1 MNGDKNNPTTNN
13 EMFYNPVKVDYN
25 TIFYRN
31 EYGGI
36 DSDDKKGRKMIAELK
51 LYRALYNFLWMLE
64 QLTFTANKLEN
75 KLKDDN
81 ISYEQKKLYQEEL
94 NLINKYYRRVHK
106 LFQESYDDK

>member
-1 MNGDKNNPTTNN
+1 MNGDIENPKLNND
-13 EMFYNPVKVDYN
+13 MFYNPTEIDYN

-64 QLTFTANKLEN
+64 QLTDTADRLEDELKNKELTNE
-75 KLKDDN
+75 
-81 ISYEQKKLYQEEL
+81 KKKMYQEEL
-94 NLINKYYRRVHK
+94 NLINRYYRKVHN
-106 LFQESYDDK
+106 LFQASYDDK